1 MRSSLALRFS
11 LALQVSL
18 LALAASLSGAFAPA
32 VLAVDDFLGGSGGL
46 VGGLAVRSDLEPA
59 AFGRSANVSP
69 TAAASN
75 VTRQSLGRQSIPAR
89 DRSLTYRSSDL
100 FALSKAAVPLL
111 VADLEPKQASVA
123 RPMSGHSVGAR
134 PTAAWTRSV
143 PTSMSFLSEA
153 TPPAAALR
161 W

>member
-1 MRSSLALRFS
+1 MRSSLAFPSS
-11 LALQVSL
+11 LALQVAL
-18 LALAASLSGAFAPA
+18 LAASLGWTSPVVVAADGF
-32 VLAVDDFLGGSGGL
+32 LADSGGL
-46 VGGLAVRSDLEPA
+46 VGGLAVRGDLEPSAFDPA
-59 AFGRSANVSP
+59 ARSSTGSGAANVS
-69 TAAASN
+69 
-75 VTRQSLGRQSIPAR
+75 RQSLGRQSLPAR
-89 DRSLTYRSSDL
+89 DRSLTYRSAEL

-143 PTSMSFLSEA
+143 PASMSSLSEA
-153 TPPAAALR
+153 SPPAAVLR

>member
-1 MRSSLALRFS
+1 MRSSLALPSS

-18 LALAASLSGAFAPA
+18 LAASLSGAFAPT
-32 VLAVDDFLGGSGGL
+32 VLAAEGFLAGSGGL
-46 VGGLAVRSDLEPA
+46 VGGLAVRGDLEPA
-59 AFGRSANVSP
+59 ALDRSASIPTVS
-69 TAAASN
+69 AASN
-75 VTRQSLGRQSIPAR
+75 VTRQSLGRQSLPAR
-89 DRSLTYRSSDL
+89 DRSLSYRSSEL

-143 PTSMSFLSEA
+143 PASMSFLSEA
-153 TPPAAALR
+153 APPAAALR